1 MNGRKSV
8 VALSVLCALALSA
21 FAASS
26 ASANQAFE
34 CTSAAG
40 TFDKFGE
47 HCLAPVGEQKAN
59 SRHVAVPAGS
69 NLINGSNAKTATETT
84 AAAVSTL
91 AGSLS
96 GVATELSCTGLSGKG
111 TMENNEAEGYVSG
124 GGTIT
129 YSGCSVV
136 KPEKKECIVK
146 NGSVTT
152 EKLAG
157 TTKAQA
163 ANKLK
168 FTPAEGETFAKITIE
183 KCTVASLNNT
193 FPVTGSLIAD
203 VSGATSTS
211 TEAGITTQ
219 NTLKFGGNKAG
230 LGGALT
236 INRVVKEKVEEKEV
250 EVTKGGLV
258 LT

>member
-1 MNGRKSV
+1 MENSGGEVSGTGTLV
-8 VALSVLCALALSA
+8 YTGCMVL
-21 FAASS
+21 
-26 ASANQAFE
+26 
-34 CTSAAG
+34 
-40 TFDKFGE
+40 K
-47 HCLAPVGEQKAN
+47 
-59 SRHVAVPAGS
+59 PAG
-69 NLINGSNAKTATETT
+69 KE
-84 AAAVSTL
+84 
-91 AGSLS
+91 
-96 GVATELSCTGLSGKG
+96 C
-111 TMENNEAEGYVSG
+111 
-124 GGTIT
+124 
-129 YSGCSVV
+129 VV
-136 KPEKKECIVK
+136 KG
-146 NGSVTT
+146 GSVTT

-168 FTPAEGETFAKITIE
+168 ITPAEGETFAKITLD

-211 TEAGITTQ
+211 TEAGVTTQ

-236 INRVVKEKVEEKEV
+236 IKKTSSGN
-250 EVTKGGLV
+250 GLA